1 MTCKVKISFQDV
13 QAQRNVRAIQQ
24 VINEKCAI
32 KCTKDLVSYKNCRTF
47 ATDMRVW
54 ARTRRHRQR
63 MRTPFRGLAA

>member
-32 KCTKDLVSYKNCRTF
+32 KCKKIWSVIKIAVPLQPICAY
-47 ATDMRVW
+47 
-54 ARTRRHRQR
+54 
-63 MRTPFRGLAA
+63 GLEQDAIGNV